1 MESLT
6 VLCKGSVVDEAFEF
20 AEFIVKGPSIS
31 NKYVK
36 YLVNHVGELH
46 KETAFMQEN
55 MIQTMLLQ
63 TQDHGEGIAA
73 FFEKEKHSLLG
84 SRISRDINSLIRRN
98 IQSVKRP

>member
-6 VLCKGSVVDEAFEF
+6 VLRKGSVVDEAFKF

-63 TQDHGEGIAA
+63 TQDHREGITA
-73 FFEKEKHSLLG
+73 FFEKREAQFTGK
-84 SRISRDINSLIRRN
+84 
-98 IQSVKRP
+98 